1 MLTGGQKGWESYQV
15 KSLRA
20 VRSMARSSPGTE
32 GGWASQTG
40 APGPRTFRSSVTV
53 ATSPRG
59 WGRRPTASSLVFQS
73 CYPTTSQGS
82 SSP

>member
-1 MLTGGQKGWESYQV
+1 MLIGRQKGQQSYQV

-20 VRSMARSSPGTE
+20 VPSMAHSSPGTE

-40 APGPRTFRSSVTV
+40 APGPRTLRSSETV
-53 ATSPRG
+53 ATTPRG
-59 WGRRPTASSLVFQS
+59 WGRRPTASSRVSQS